1 MGAALPRTA
10 VKDIHRVESAIA
22 SYGDEFIA
30 LRRDIHQHPE
40 LSFKEHRTSALVI
53 ERLTAWG
60 YEVTT
65 GIAGTGVV
73 GTLRRGPGKRLG
85 IRADMDALPIRE
97 ATGLAY
103 ASVNAGVMHAC
114 GHDGHTAILLAAA
127 RFLAQSGEFSG
138 TLHLIFQPAEE
149 LGAGAKQMIE
159 EGLFER
165 FPCDAVFGLHNWP
178 CVGAGH
184 VGCVSGPAMAAI
196 DQAEIT
202 VRGKGG
208 HGAQPHETV
217 DPVVVS
223 AHLITALQTIVSRN
237 VNPLD
242 MGVVTVGSIHGG
254 EASNVIPGTVELK
267 LTARSFKPEVRAL
280 LQQRIPALAKAQAE
294 SFGATADVNYRLGF
308 PPVIN
313 HEAETVF
320 AREVALDTFGADRVD
335 AAFRPRTA
343 SEDFAFMLQARP
355 GSYVFFGN
363 GDSASLHSPHYD
375 FNDAILAPAAIYWVR
390 LAERFLSDEAPQEST
405 P

>member
-1 MGAALPRTA
+1 
-10 VKDIHRVESAIA
+10 
-22 SYGDEFIA
+22 
-30 LRRDIHQHPE
+30 
-40 LSFKEHRTSALVI
+40 
-53 ERLTAWG
+53 
-60 YEVTT
+60 
-65 GIAGTGVV
+65 
-73 GTLRRGPGKRLG
+73 
-85 IRADMDALPIRE
+85 MDALPIRE

-149 LGAGAKQMIE
+149 QGAGAKQMID

-202 VRGKGG
+202 DARQGRPWRAAARDGRPGG
-208 HGAQPHETV
+208 GQRAPDHGAADRGVAQRQPARH
-217 DPVVVS
+217 
-223 AHLITALQTIVSRN
+223 
-237 VNPLD
+237 
-242 MGVVTVGSIHGG
+242 GVVTVGSIHGG
-254 EASNVIPGTVELK
+254 AASNVIPGSVELK
-267 LTARSFKPEVRAL
+267 LTARSFRPEVRDL
-280 LQQRIPALAKAQAE
+280 LQQRIPALARAQAE
-294 SFGATADVNYRLGF
+294 SFGATAEVSYRLGF

-313 HEAETVF
+313 HEAETAF
-320 AREVALDTFGADRVD
+320 AREVALDTFGAGRVD

-363 GDSASLHSPHYD
+363 GDSASLHSPNYD

-390 LAERFLSDEAPQEST
+390 LAERFLSEEPLKDAT

>member
-1 MGAALPRTA
+1 MGAALPRSV

-22 SYGDEFIA
+22 GYGDEFIA

-40 LSFKEHRTSALVI
+40 LSFQEHRTSALVI

-73 GTLRRGPGKRLG
+73 GTLRRGPGKSLA

-97 ATGLAY
+97 TTGLAY

-149 LGAGAKQMIE
+149 LGAGAKKMID

-223 AHLITALQTIVSRN
+223 AHLITALQTVVSRN

-254 EASNVIPGTVELK
+254 AASNVIPGSVELK
-267 LTARSFKPEVRAL
+267 LTARSFRPEVRDL
-280 LQQRIPALAKAQAE
+280 LQQRIPALARAQAE
-294 SFGATADVNYRLGF
+294 SFGATAEVSYRLGF

-313 HEAETVF
+313 HEAETTF
-320 AREVALDTFGADRVD
+320 AREVALDTFGAGRVD

-363 GDSASLHSPHYD
+363 GDSASLHSPNYD

-390 LAERFLSDEAPQEST
+390 LAERFLSEEPLKEAT